1 MSLVLAIG
9 LVGGVGAV
17 ARFLLDGA
25 VAERVAGEFPA
36 GTFAVN
42 ITGSFLLGVLAGAD
56 VTGDALTIAAT
67 GFLGSYTT
75 FSTWIFE
82 SERLGEDGEFRMLVL
97 NLGVSLAA
105 GLLAVWVGREIGG
118 LL

>member
-17 ARFLLDGA
+17 ARFLIDGA
-25 VAERVAGEFPA
+25 VAERAASEFPA

-42 ITGSFLLGVLAGAD
+42 VTGSFLLGVVAGAG
-56 VTGDALTIAAT
+56 VTGDALVVVAT
-67 GFLGSYTT
+67 GLLGSYTT

-105 GLLAVWVGREIGG
+105 GLIAVWAGRELGG

>member
-1 MSLVLAIG
+1 MSLVLAVA

-17 ARFLLDGA
+17 ARFVFDGA

-42 ITGSFLLGVLAGAD
+42 VTGSFLIGVVAGAA
-56 VTGDALTIAAT
+56 VTGDALVVVAI
-67 GFLGSYTT
+67 GLLGSYTT

-97 NLGVSLAA
+97 NLGASFAA
-105 GLLAVWVGREIGG
+105 GLIAVWAGREFGG

>member
-1 MSLVLAIG
+1 MSLVLAVG
-9 LVGGVGAV
+9 LLGGVGAV
-17 ARFLLDGA
+17 ARFLIDGA
-25 VAERVAGEFPA
+25 VAASVAGEFPA

-42 ITGSFLLGVLAGAD
+42 ITGSFVLGVLAGAA
-56 VTGDALTIAAT
+56 VSGDALTLAAT
-67 GFLGSYTT
+67 GLLGSYTT

-97 NLGVSLAA
+97 NLGASLAA
-105 GLLAVWVGREIGG
+105 GLVAVWVGREIGG

>member
-1 MSLVLAIG
+1 MSLVLAVA
-9 LVGGVGAV
+9 LLGGVGAV
-17 ARFLLDGA
+17 ARFLIDGA
-25 VAERVAGEFPA
+25 VAARVAGEFPA

-42 ITGSFLLGVLAGAD
+42 ITGSFVLGVLAGAA
-56 VTGDALTIAAT
+56 VAGDALTVAAT
-67 GFLGSYTT
+67 GLLGSYTT

-105 GLLAVWVGREIGG
+105 GLIAIWAGREIGG
-118 LL
+118 LV